1 MTPSPGMRLVR
12 PDPARTTPVSMD
24 GVRGARMEVLLGREH
39 GVPNFA
45 MRHFVVEPGGHTPL
59 HSHNYEHEAIILEG
73 AADVECDGA
82 MHRASAGDVLYMPAN
97 AMHQFRNP
105 GTVALRFLCLVP
117 TSFDCGKPTPG
128 S

>member
-1 MTPSPGMRLVR
+1 VTPSPGMRLVR

-24 GVRGARMEVLLGREH
+24 GVRGARME
-39 GVPNFA
+39 VPNFA

-73 AADVECDGA
+73 AADVECDGTT
-82 MHRASAGDVLYMPAN
+82 HRASAGDVLYMPAN

-105 GTVALRFLCLVP
+105 GTAALRFLCLVP